1 MGDYDLTRFREAQN
15 VFYDQALVEMRG
27 GRKLTHW
34 SWFIFPQLRGLG
46 MSQTSWDYGIDGIGE
61 AKAYLAD
68 PILRK
73 NLLEIS
79 NVLLRI
85 PSDDPE
91 EVMGYP
97 DDLKLRSCMTLF
109 QKAAPEEEV
118 FRKVLEKFFDGEGD
132 PKTLDML
139 RKEEDL

>member
-1 MGDYDLTRFREAQN
+1 
-15 VFYDQALVEMRG
+15 
-27 GRKLTHW
+27 
-34 SWFIFPQLRGLG
+34 

-61 AKAYLAD
+61 AKVYLAD

-118 FRKVLEKFFDGEGD
+118 FRKVLEKFFGGEGD
-132 PKTLDML
+132 PRTLDML
-139 RKEEDL
+139 REEGNL

>member
-1 MGDYDLTRFREAQN
+1 MAEYDLERFREAQN
-15 VFYDQALVEMRG
+15 VFFDQALSEMKR
-27 GRKLTHW
+27 GRKETHW

-85 PSDDPE
+85 PSDDSE

-118 FRKVLEKFFDGEGD
+118 FRKVLEKFFGGEGD
-132 PKTLDML
+132 PRTLDML
-139 RKEEDL
+139 REEGNL